1 MRALILLA
9 HVPTDSVN
17 DGFIPAAHRRDLP
30 VVLLTDHA
38 EAHRQHFSRPGL
50 AAYPHEIVAC
60 DVFNPLAVIDAITC
74 RAEAP
79 AAIFSNSDHLQTSTA
94 IAAGYFNLP
103 RKDWRVTY
111 RLKNKAEMRARLKA
125 SGLDTLWHAVVCDA
139 DALARIRDDVPFP
152 CIVKPREGVAS
163 QQVSLS
169 HDGAELSAQ
178 CGDAWSKQPGQPL
191 LLEEYIAGP
200 LYTLETLGD
209 GNTLRV
215 LGGFQV
221 KLSPP
226 PHFVELGASWGTGL
240 QAHQEAEV
248 ADLIRRLGVGFGA
261 CHTEFVMTGSGP
273 RLIEINYRSIGDY
286 REFLLQDAL
295 GLPLFEIIL
304 DLYMGEPLPQIDL
317 APDAALIRYFTAHA
331 AGRLT
336 GAPDAFDRRSE
347 DGQINFKPLRAVGET
362 VSLTHSNKDYL
373 GVLRGTGGDVQRLG
387 REMDRIGSGLAWT
400 IGA

>member
-1 MRALILLA
+1 MRELILLA

-17 DGFIPAAHRRDLP
+17 DGFVPAAQRRGLS

-79 AAIFSNSDHLQTSTA
+79 AAVFSNSDHLQTSAA
-94 IAAGYFNLP
+94 IAAEYFGLP
-103 RKDWRVTY
+103 RKDWHVTY
-111 RLKNKAEMRARLKA
+111 RAKNKAEMRARLKA
-125 SGLDTLWHAVVCDA
+125 RGLDTLWHAVVCDPA
-139 DALARIRDDVPFP
+139 GLARVVDGAPLP
-152 CIVKPREGVAS
+152 CVVKPREGVAS
-163 QQVSLS
+163 QQVSLA
-169 HDGAELSAQ
+169 HDRAKLAAQ
-178 CGDAWSKQPGQPL
+178 CAAAWATHPGQPL

-209 GNTLRV
+209 DKRLCV

-221 KLSPP
+221 TLSPP
-226 PHFVELGASWGTGL
+226 PHFVELEARWGTGL
-240 QAHQEAEV
+240 AAAQEAQV
-248 ADLIRRLGVGFGA
+248 IDLVRHFGVGFGA
-261 CHTEFVMTGSGP
+261 CHTEFVMTDAGP
-273 RLIEINYRSIGDY
+273 KLIEINYRSIGDY

-304 DLYMGEPLPQIDL
+304 DLYAGQPLPEIDV
-317 APDAALIRYFTAHA
+317 APGAALIRYFTAQS
-331 AGRLT
+331 AGRVT
-336 GAPDAFDRRSE
+336 RAPDAFDRRSE
-347 DGQINFKPLRAVGET
+347 DVQITFKPLRAIGET

-373 GVLRGTGGDVQRLG
+373 GVLRGTGADVQRLG
-387 REMDRIGSGLAWT
+387 LEMDRLSSGLAWT
-400 IGA
+400 IAA

>member
-1 MRALILLA
+1 MRDIVILA

-17 DGFIPAAHRRDLP
+17 VGFIPAAQRLGLS

-38 EAHRQHFSRPGL
+38 EAHRQYFSQAGL

-74 RAEAP
+74 HEQIP

-94 IAAGYFNLP
+94 IAAEYFKLP
-103 RKDWRVTY
+103 RKDWHITY
-111 RLKNKAEMRARLKA
+111 RAKNKAEMRAALKA
-125 SGLDTLWHAVVCDA
+125 QGLDMLWHAVVCDPA
-139 DALARIRDDVPFP
+139 ALARTLDGVPFP

-169 HDGAELSAQ
+169 RDRAELAAQ
-178 CGDAWSKQPGQPL
+178 CAAVWSIQPGQPL

-209 GNTLRV
+209 GERLCV

-226 PHFVELGASWGTGL
+226 PHFVELEASWGTGL
-240 QAHQEAEV
+240 SPEQEAGV
-248 ADLIRRLGVGFGA
+248 IDIIRRFGIGFGA
-261 CHTEFVMTGSGP
+261 CHTEFVMTGAGP

-286 REFLLQDAL
+286 REFLLQDTL
-295 GLPLFEIIL
+295 GLP
-304 DLYMGEPLPQIDL
+304 
-317 APDAALIRYFTAHA
+317 
-331 AGRLT
+331 
-336 GAPDAFDRRSE
+336 
-347 DGQINFKPLRAVGET
+347 
-362 VSLTHSNKDYL
+362 
-373 GVLRGTGGDVQRLG
+373 
-387 REMDRIGSGLAWT
+387 
-400 IGA
+400 

>member
-1 MRALILLA
+1 MRELILLA

-17 DGFIPAAHRRDLP
+17 DGFIPAAQRRGLS

-79 AAIFSNSDHLQTSTA
+79 TAVFSNSDHLQTSAA
-94 IAAGYFNLP
+94 IVAEYFDLP
-103 RKDWRVTY
+103 RKDWHVTY
-111 RLKNKAEMRARLKA
+111 RAKNKAEMRARLKA
-125 SGLDTLWHAVVCDA
+125 RGLDTLWHAVVCDPA
-139 DALARIRDDVPFP
+139 GLARVVDGAPLP

-163 QQVSLS
+163 QQVSLA
-169 HDGAELSAQ
+169 HDRAELAAQ
-178 CGDAWSKQPGQPL
+178 CAAAWSSHPGQPL
-191 LLEEYIAGP
+191 LLEEYVAGP

-209 GNTLRV
+209 DKRLCV

-221 KLSPP
+221 RLSPP
-226 PHFVELGASWGTGL
+226 PHFVELEARWGTGL
-240 QAHQEAEV
+240 TAAQEAQV
-248 ADLIRRLGVGFGA
+248 IDLVRHFGVGFGA
-261 CHTEFVMTGSGP
+261 CHTEFVMTDAGP
-273 RLIEINYRSIGDY
+273 KLIEINYRSIGDY

-304 DLYMGEPLPQIDL
+304 DLYAGQPLPELDVG
-317 APDAALIRYFTAHA
+317 PGAALIRYFTAQS

-347 DGQINFKPLRAVGET
+347 DVQITFKPLRAIGET

-373 GVLRGTGGDVQRLG
+373 GVLRGTGADVQRLG
-387 REMDRIGSGLAWT
+387 LEMDRLSSGLAWT
-400 IGA
+400 IAA

>member
-1 MRALILLA
+1 MREIILLA

-17 DGFIPAAHRRDLP
+17 DGFIPAAQRRGLS

-79 AAIFSNSDHLQTSTA
+79 TAVFSNSDHLQTSAA
-94 IAAGYFNLP
+94 IAAEYFGLP
-103 RKDWRVTY
+103 RKDWHVTY
-111 RLKNKAEMRARLKA
+111 CAKNKAEMRARLKA
-125 SGLDTLWHAVVCDA
+125 RGLDTLWHAVVCDPA
-139 DALARIRDDVPFP
+139 GLARVVDGVPFP

-163 QQVSLS
+163 QQVSLA
-169 HDGAELSAQ
+169 HDRAELAAQ
-178 CGDAWSKQPGQPL
+178 CAAAWSKQPGQPL

-209 GNTLRV
+209 DKGLCV
-215 LGGFQV
+215 LGGFRV

-226 PHFVELGASWGTGL
+226 PYFVELEASWGTGL
-240 QAHQEAEV
+240 TLDQETEV
-248 ADLIRRLGVGFGA
+248 VEIIRRFGIGFGA

-286 REFLLQDAL
+286 REFLLQDTL

-304 DLYMGEPLPQIDL
+304 DLYAGEPLPEIDV
-317 APDAALIRYFTAHA
+317 APGAALIRYFTAQS

-336 GAPDAFDRRSE
+336 GAPNAFDRHSE
-347 DGQINFKPLRAVGET
+347 DAQITFKPLRAVGET
-362 VSLTHSNKDYL
+362 VILTHSNKDYL
-373 GVLRGTGGDVQRLG
+373 GVLRGTGADLQRLG
-387 REMDRIGSGLAWT
+387 REMDRISSGLAWT
-400 IGA
+400 IAA